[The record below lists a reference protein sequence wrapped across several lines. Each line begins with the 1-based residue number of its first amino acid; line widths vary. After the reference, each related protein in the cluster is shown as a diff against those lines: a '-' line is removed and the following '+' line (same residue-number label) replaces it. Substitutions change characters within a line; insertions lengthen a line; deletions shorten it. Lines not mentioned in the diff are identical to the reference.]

1 MTDMNKIPHKN
12 WPPRLVAEVALAA
25 ACAALAVLTA
35 FVPDW
40 IELTLGLSP
49 DDGGGEFEWGLVL
62 AFAVAAVAAA
72 GWARRDWRR
81 WVRATM
87 AG

>member
-1 MTDMNKIPHKN
+1 MNETRKRI
-12 WPPRLVAEVALAA
+12 WPPHVVAEVAVAA

-49 DDGGGEFEWGLVL
+49 DDGSGEFEWGVVL
-62 AFAVAAVAAA
+62 AFAAAAVAAA
-72 GWARRDWRR
+72 WWARRDWRR
-81 WVRATM
+81 WVRATA

>member
-1 MTDMNKIPHKN
+1 MNNIRNKRL
-12 WPPRLVAEVALAA
+12 PPRVVAEAALAA

-49 DDGGGEFEWGLVL
+49 DDGGGEFEWGVVL
-62 AFAVAAVAAA
+62 SFALAAAAA
-72 GWARRDWRR
+72 GWLARRDWRR
-81 WVRATM
+81 WQRASAT
-87 AG
+87 A

>member
-1 MTDMNKIPHKN
+1 MNEIPDMK
-12 WPPRLVAEVALAA
+12 WPPRVVAEVALAA

-49 DDGGGEFEWGLVL
+49 DDGSGEFEWGVVL
-62 AFAVAAVAAA
+62 SFAAAAVASA
-72 GWARRDWRR
+72 WLARRDWRR
-81 WVRATM
+81 WVRATSL
-87 AG
+87 G

>member
-1 MTDMNKIPHKN
+1 MNKPRNRN
-12 WPPRLVAEVALAA
+12 WPPRLVAEVAVAA

-62 AFAVAAVAAA
+62 AFAAAAVTTAW
-72 GWARRDWRR
+72 WARRDWRR
-81 WVRATM
+81 WVRAT
-87 AG
+87 AAA